1 MKQKL
6 LLFLMALLPMAA
18 NAYYA
23 EINGICYFFSG
34 DEATVT
40 FCDEC
45 YNHYSGDVIIPS
57 SVKYNN
63 KTYNVTRI
71 GYQAFSSCTILTSV
85 SIPNSVTSIDEH
97 AFDGCTGLTSINIPN
112 SVISIGISAFSG
124 CTSLTSITI
133 PNSVTTISNH
143 AFEGCGLTSIIVE
156 PGNTVYDSRDNCN
169 AIIETASNTLIQG
182 CQNTTIPNSVTNI
195 SDLAFGWCSGLTSI
209 TIPNSVTS
217 IGESAFYSCSSLASI
232 TIPNSVTNIGASAF
246 SFCSGLTS
254 IIIPSS
260 VTNMGRNPFSGCI
273 GLTSIIVK
281 PGNNVYDSRD
291 NCNAIIETASNTLVI
306 GLPNTIIPNS
316 VTSIGESAFSNCWR
330 LTSITIP
337 NSVTS
342 ICESAFYNCWRL
354 TSITIPN
361 SVTSIGSEAFN
372 NCTGLTSI
380 TIPNSVT
387 SIGNCA
393 FEGCTRLTSITI
405 PNSVT
410 SIARGTFA
418 GCTDLTSITIPN
430 SVTSI
435 GEYAFSGCWR
445 LTSITIPTS
454 VTKIEEDVFNG
465 CGLTSITIP
474 NSVTS
479 IGAYA
484 FYGCEALGSITIP
497 NSVTSIGNHV
507 FEGCPL
513 YQVKVYMERPV
524 IGSNLFGDTSF
535 SPATL
540 YVPYGCSAAYMDD
553 ATWNC
558 FNQIIEMQ
566 NPDEITIGSSGVAT
580 FASPNALDFS
590 EITNVK
596 AYVASNFD
604 SETNTLV
611 LTRVKESPAGEGLF
625 VVGEPGSYVI
635 PEKTTDATYSNL
647 LRGVTYPTYLSTSD
661 GEHTNFI
668 LANGSHGLGFYTLTK
683 AGELAAGKAYLQL
696 PVSDATEVKA
706 LSIIDDEETAIIS
719 LLDDKPE
726 RNDIYNLQ
734 GQRVSQAKH
743 GLYIVNGKKVFNR

>member
-1 MKQKL
+1 
-6 LLFLMALLPMAA
+6 MALLPMAA

-361 SVTSIGSEAFN
+361 SVTSIG
-372 NCTGLTSI
+372 
-380 TIPNSVT
+380 
-387 SIGNCA
+387 NCA

-418 GCTDLTSITIPN
+418 GCTD
-430 SVTSI
+430 
-435 GEYAFSGCWR
+435 
-445 LTSITIPTS
+445 
-454 VTKIEEDVFNG
+454 
-465 CGLTSITIP
+465 LTSITIP

-647 LRGVTYPTYLSTSD
+647 LRGVTYSTYLSTSD